1 MKKETSAGIAIVF
14 DGRVLLAHATGRK
27 WNAGY
32 GIPKGHLEKGESPLD
47 AAIRETYEEVGIK
60 VDKNLIDKTEYTFI
74 VSARKHNYIKTVYWY
89 IAEIDSLKQIG
100 LKDLKVSKNK
110 LQLEEINWAGFMSLY
125 EANKVVMKSQ
135 IPVIDTLRNKG
146 LLENKHSLKTL
157 LLFEQFNKK

>member
-47 AAIRETYEEVGIK
+47 AAIRETHEEVGIK

-74 VSARKHNYIKTVYWY
+74 VSAKKHNYIK
-89 IAEIDSLKQIG
+89 
-100 LKDLKVSKNK
+100 KV
-110 LQLEEINWAGFMSLY
+110 
-125 EANKVVMKSQ
+125 
-135 IPVIDTLRNKG
+135 
-146 LLENKHSLKTL
+146 
-157 LLFEQFNKK
+157 